1 MGILR
6 HFFSCKDI
14 ELRAKYWVY
23 VAGPL
28 SILLWGSESWNLSVQ
43 NRVKLRAF
51 HHSEICRILGI
62 WMDEVIARQITN
74 EQVRNWFGNIPPI
87 NKFIM
92 RRTWIYIGKVY
103 RVKEESLPKK
113 MLGAWIPASQK
124 PGRPHMS
131 CKDNF
136 IHSLKSV
143 LKDQI
148 SKDATFKEWFPIAA
162 NKTLWNLL
170 IEAHFQKLYAEDT
183 VHEYVSHNRFSDDS
197 KGEP

>member
-113 MLGAWIPASQK
+113 NV
-124 PGRPHMS
+124 R
-131 CKDNF
+131 
-136 IHSLKSV
+136 SLDSS
-143 LKDQI
+143 I
-148 SKDATFKEWFPIAA
+148 SKTRETTYVLQRQLHPLSQVSPQRPNQQRCHIQRMVPNSSKQ
-162 NKTLWNLL
+162 NTLELV
-170 IEAHFQKLYAEDT
+170 D
-183 VHEYVSHNRFSDDS
+183 
-197 KGEP
+197 